1 MFTLAHQRESVNPEM
16 KLISE
21 ILCIAKRVAG
31 HKVNSTL
38 VLKAVDR
45 CRDSSTSL
53 YKRIAG
59 EGIYRHDRCIAKK
72 SAKLN
77 SFAYA
82 FANYR
87 DQTYCSCL
95 LV

>member
-59 EGIYRHDRCIAKK
+59 EGIYRHDR
-72 SAKLN
+72 
-77 SFAYA
+77 
-82 FANYR
+82 
-87 DQTYCSCL
+87 
-95 LV
+95 